1 MSARGGIPKEIER
14 ALRLHRR
21 DFLKSAGML
30 AVSVSACAAG
40 WATDAGAQGAA
51 AVQGSGPYPNPDFR
65 QIDAWIVIHENN
77 TATFSV
83 GKTDPGQG
91 TGTGFRQ
98 LMSDELDIAFDK
110 TTCIM
115 GRTDTTVDQVGSG
128 GSTAMERDSW
138 PMRRVAAEAR
148 RVLLDMGATRLGVP
162 VEQLTVH
169 DAVISVAA
177 DPSKRVTYGE
187 LIGGRKFNVSLTG
200 TTVSAVTGLA
210 KTKTVPEL
218 KYTGQPLQRDDI
230 PAKVDGTLTWAVDV
244 KLPGM
249 VHARNVK
256 PPFACA
262 TLASIDESSVKGLP
276 GFIKVMNKGNYVA
289 VVCEREEQAIR
300 AARQLKTTWNKPAT
314 APFPSSEGLFDYM
327 RTAPVA
333 APSGPGDA
341 ETRNAAPPTT
351 PAGNPEDVFA
361 SAAKRIEAEY
371 QIPFQG
377 HTAFG
382 GAHATADPSNGQ
394 MTVYSNDM
402 KSYGMRRGVATFL
415 GMPQEQVRVIWMHGP
430 QGFGRTAA
438 EDAACEAAWIAREI
452 GRPVRMQWMRDEE
465 TAWDTKSPAFLVNM
479 RGALDANG
487 RLIAYDYKARSCDYN
502 HLGYNEPDTVLIAQL
517 MGTRRARPAGGSASV
532 PSDMYVI
539 PNRKMTGEVVGL
551 PAVWETPLRTGN
563 LRDPN
568 GPQATF
574 AAESFIDEAAAAAR
588 VDPLEFRIRMIT
600 AGSTDDAGF
609 RRARSLAVLKA
620 AAEAYGWDARPSPKA
635 IGKGDL
641 LTGRGVAYA
650 FRGQTV
656 VAQIAEVEV
665 KRKTGHVRARRL
677 VCAHD
682 CGLVVNPESLHHAIE
697 CGTLHGLSRAI
708 HEEVRFDTEKVTSVD
723 WMTHPTLRHA
733 DVPERIDIVLVN
745 GDPNPKRPDLP
756 PYGAGEAS
764 LKPMLAAIG
773 NAIFDATGVRIRR
786 VPFRDDRVLA
796 ALRAARL

>member
-1 MSARGGIPKEIER
+1 M
-14 ALRLHRR
+14 
-21 DFLKSAGML
+21 
-30 AVSVSACAAG
+30 
-40 WATDAGAQGAA
+40 
-51 AVQGSGPYPNPDFR
+51 
-65 QIDAWIVIHENN
+65 
-77 TATFSV
+77 
-83 GKTDPGQG
+83 
-91 TGTGFRQ
+91 
-98 LMSDELDIAFDK
+98 
-110 TTCIM
+110 
-115 GRTDTTVDQVGSG
+115 
-128 GSTAMERDSW
+128 
-138 PMRRVAAEAR
+138 
-148 RVLLDMGATRLGVP
+148 
-162 VEQLTVH
+162 
-169 DAVISVAA
+169 
-177 DPSKRVTYGE
+177 
-187 LIGGRKFNVSLTG
+187 
-200 TTVSAVTGLA
+200 
-210 KTKTVPEL
+210 
-218 KYTGQPLQRDDI
+218 
-230 PAKVDGTLTWAVDV
+230 
-244 KLPGM
+244 
-249 VHARNVK
+249 
-256 PPFACA
+256 
-262 TLASIDESSVKGLP
+262 
-276 GFIKVMNKGNYVA
+276 
-289 VVCEREEQAIR
+289 
-300 AARQLKTTWNKPAT
+300 
-314 APFPSSEGLFDYM
+314 
-327 RTAPVA
+327 
-333 APSGPGDA
+333 
-341 ETRNAAPPTT
+341 
-351 PAGNPEDVFA
+351 
-361 SAAKRIEAEY
+361 
-371 QIPFQG
+371 
-377 HTAFG
+377 
-382 GAHATADPSNGQ
+382 
-394 MTVYSNDM
+394 
-402 KSYGMRRGVATFL
+402 
-415 GMPQEQVRVIWMHGP
+415 
-430 QGFGRTAA
+430 
-438 EDAACEAAWIAREI
+438 
-452 GRPVRMQWMRDEE
+452 
-465 TAWDTKSPAFLVNM
+465 
-479 RGALDANG
+479 
-487 RLIAYDYKARSCDYN
+487 
-502 HLGYNEPDTVLIAQL
+502 LIAQL

-600 AGSTDDAGF
+600 ASPTDDAGF

-665 KRKTGHVRARRL
+665 NRKTGHVWARRL